1 MTTGGRRVS
10 GVEED
15 KCQIN
20 GDGKNKGEKEK
31 KLNISF
37 ESLNKTFF
45 SMLTGLVA
53 LELLMVKRATIA

>member
-10 GVEED
+10 GVEEG

-53 LELLMVKRATIA
+53 LELLVKRATIA